1 MPNQSFINARF
12 LVDSRGDVW
21 VSGDYGLSRWDGARW
36 TTFTTDDGLAAAEP
50 YFMAEDQSGRLWF
63 GYHSSHGITVYDG
76 STFTTYTTDD
86 GLFND
91 AVYSVGVDQRDNIW
105 IGTARGVDRFDG
117 ETFVNYGPAEGYA
130 SESNAGGFFADHDGT
145 LWFGTAEGLSHYDPR
160 YDLSSSGPPH
170 VKIHRLWLGG
180 AAERVD
186 AAITVPY
193 VRRDLQATVVALSY
207 INPKKLT
214 LRYRLTGYDEAWRA
228 LEGREIHYTNL
239 PAGQYTLEV
248 QARKQQSG
256 WSASAMVGFQIE
268 KPYWQTWWF
277 RISVM
282 LTLFLLT
289 LGTVVVVYRVQ
300 RRRFIR
306 RERQRAEIEQA
317 QLRAQAS
324 KAEAATAQAREAEA
338 HARALQAENE
348 RKELEREKARET
360 AHLVEQ
366 LKRSNEELEQ
376 FASLVSHDLQEPLR
390 TITSFVALL
399 KMRYQGQ
406 LDEDADTFIGYITE
420 GSARMLALIRDLLSV
435 SRLGR
440 QELEYQAVD
449 MRAVLEW
456 TLAGIQ
462 TALEEA
468 DAEVIID
475 PLPTVEGDA
484 TQLGMV

>member
-1 MPNQSFINARF
+1 
-12 LVDSRGDVW
+12 
-21 VSGDYGLSRWDGARW
+21 
-36 TTFTTDDGLAAAEP
+36 
-50 YFMAEDQSGRLWF
+50 
-63 GYHSSHGITVYDG
+63 
-76 STFTTYTTDD
+76 
-86 GLFND
+86 
-91 AVYSVGVDQRDNIW
+91 
-105 IGTARGVDRFDG
+105 
-117 ETFVNYGPAEGYA
+117 
-130 SESNAGGFFADHDGT
+130 
-145 LWFGTAEGLSHYDPR
+145 
-160 YDLSSSGPPH
+160 
-170 VKIHRLWLGG
+170 
-180 AAERVD
+180 
-186 AAITVPY
+186 
-193 VRRDLQATVVALSY
+193 
-207 INPKKLT
+207 
-214 LRYRLTGYDEAWRA
+214 
-228 LEGREIHYTNL
+228 
-239 PAGQYTLEV
+239 
-248 QARKQQSG
+248 
-256 WSASAMVGFQIE
+256 
-268 KPYWQTWWF
+268 
-277 RISVM
+277 
-282 LTLFLLT
+282 LT

-348 RKELEREKARET
+348 RKELELEKARET

-420 GSARMLALIRDLLSV
+420 GSARMLALIRDLLSF

-484 TQLGMV
+484 TQLGMVFQNLIANAVKFRGEAAPRVHVSALRQNGDWRFAVRDNGIGIKEAYQEKIFEIFERLHNRSEYEGTGIGLATCKKIVERHGGRIWVESEEGGGTTFFFTIPA